1 MQDHY
6 SSLRRLFALLAR
18 LYGREGRE
26 GGDEAAEALDGALA
40 GFPKLLPEPYNT
52 LPGMAERALGIEPH
66 PDAGIVGA
74 ALPLIR
80 WFHVVESLG
89 SIGPE
94 MGSRMMV
101 CELLG
106 PNGMIFNDRVRVGLF
121 VQCPQLNYV
130 TRSHSA
136 EETYIILG
144 GEGYWSC
151 GGAEPELR
159 KAGDIVFHPSGIPHY
174 SVTGEHPTIA
184 AWRWSGDISYEAYA
198 CTG

>member
-1 MQDHY
+1 MRDY
-6 SSLRRLFALLAR
+6 SSFGQLLAHLAR
-18 LYGREGRE
+18 LYEGEGRA
-26 GGDEAAEALDGALA
+26 GGDQAAAALNAAVSNL
-40 GFPKLLPEPYNT
+40 PKNLPEPYNY
-52 LPGMAERALGIEPH
+52 LPGMAERALERDPH
-66 PDAGIVGA
+66 PDAPIVAA

-80 WFHVVESLG
+80 WFHVSDSLG
-89 SIGPE
+89 SIGAE
-94 MGSRMMV
+94 MGGRMMV

-121 VQCPQLNYV
+121 VQCPHLDYV

-144 GEGYWSC
+144 GEAFWSS
-151 GGAEPELR
+151 GGAEPEL
-159 KAGDIVFHPSGIPHY
+159 KTAGDIVFHPSGIPHY
-174 SVTGEHPTIA
+174 SVTREQPTIA